1 MRDTVY
7 FLVFDG
13 FADWQA
19 ALALCEIR
27 RPGDWR
33 VCTVGFSLA
42 PVISMGGL
50 AVKPDL
56 LLSQIDCVQAA
67 LLIVPGGHL
76 WLRGDGDP
84 ALVAIKRV
92 HATGATVAGID
103 SGVLALARAGL
114 LDDRRHTGNW
124 PGQIDSQVPGYRGVE
139 SYEPAE
145 LAMSDGGT
153 ITASHLGSV
162 EFAREVI
169 HALNLYGPSDRE
181 HWFRLYKHAI
191 PPPSFVGECAVVESA

>member
-27 RPGDWR
+27 RPGDWQIR
-33 VCTVGFSLA
+33 TVGFSRA
-42 PVISMGGL
+42 PVTSMGGL
-50 AVKPDL
+50 T
-56 LLSQIDCVQAA
+56 VQPALALAQLDFQCAA

-76 WLRGDGDP
+76 WQRGEGEP
-84 ALVAIKRV
+84 AVAAIRQL
-92 HATGATVAGID
+92 HAAGAPVAAID

-114 LDDRRHTGNW
+114 LDDCRHTGNW
-124 PGQIDSQVPGYRGVE
+124 PGQIASQVPGYAGDGQYDASV
-139 SYEPAE
+139 
-145 LAMSDGGT
+145 LAVSDGGT

-169 HALNLYGPSDRE
+169 HTLDLYSPSDRE
-181 HWFRLYKHAI
+181 HWYRLFKHAQL
-191 PPPSFVGECAVVESA
+191 PPWCVGETLAAA

>member
-33 VCTVGFSLA
+33 VQTVGFSRM
-42 PVISMGGL
+42 PVMSMGGL
-50 AVKPDL
+50 TVRPDL
-56 LLSQIDCVQAA
+56 SLAQIDFASAA
-67 LLIVPGGHL
+67 LLLVPGGHL
-76 WLRGDGDP
+76 WQRGEGEP
-84 ALVAIKRV
+84 AVAAIRHM
-92 HATGATVAGID
+92 HATGAPVAGID

-114 LDDRRHTGNW
+114 LDDCRHTGNW
-124 PGQIDSQVPGYRGVE
+124 PGQIASQVPEYAG
-139 SYEPAE
+139 AE
-145 LAMSDGGT
+145 QYDSAVLAVSDGGV
-153 ITASHLGSV
+153 ISASHLGSV

-169 HALNLYGPSDRE
+169 RTLDLYSPSDRE
-181 HWFRLYKHAI
+181 HWYRLFKHAQL
-191 PPPSFVGECAVVESA
+191 PPWCVGETAIAA

>member
-27 RPGDWR
+27 RPGDWQ
-33 VCTVGFSLA
+33 VQTVGFSMA
-42 PVISMGGL
+42 PVMSMGGL
-50 AVKPDL
+50 NVQPDL
-56 LLSQIDCVQAA
+56 PLAWLDFKRAA

-76 WLRGDGDP
+76 WQRGEGEP
-84 ALVAIKRV
+84 AVAAIRQV
-92 HATGATVAGID
+92 HAGGAPVAGID

-114 LDDRRHTGNW
+114 LDQCRHTGNW
-124 PGQIDSQVPGYRGVE
+124 AGQIASQVPGYAGA
-139 SYEPAE
+139 SQYDAE
-145 LAMSDGGT
+145 VLAVSDGGV
-153 ITASHLGSV
+153 ISASHLGSV

-169 HALNLYGPSDRE
+169 HTLDLYSPADRE
-181 HWFRLYKHAI
+181 DWYRLFKHAQL
-191 PPPSFVGECAVVESA
+191 PPWCVGETVPA